1 MEFDDTSD
9 DGPPQLVNYD
19 APHDGDI
26 PQLVNIDPRDV
37 PSVKVPITVVT
48 GR

>member
-9 DGPPQLVNYD
+9 DGPPELMNFD
-19 APHDGDI
+19 AANDGDI
-26 PQLVNIDPRDV
+26 PQLVGLDPKDT
-37 PSVKVPITVVT
+37 PSVKVPITIVT